1 MRKIISKVIL
11 IHSAIFQQQQQ
22 QHGSNVIMFTACI
35 HNGKH
40 EVDLPDTK
48 ATAGLRMVI
57 KNTSAKIVRASC
69 ILSVK
74 LLKEKDI
81 LQDHRRLS

>member
-1 MRKIISKVIL
+1 
-11 IHSAIFQQQQQ
+11 
-22 QHGSNVIMFTACI
+22 MFTGCN

-48 ATAGLRMVI
+48 ATTWLHMVI
-57 KNTSAKIVRASC
+57 KDISVKIVRASC

-74 LLKEKDI
+74 LFKERHI
-81 LQDHRRLS
+81 LQITGV

>member
-1 MRKIISKVIL
+1 
-11 IHSAIFQQQQQ
+11 
-22 QHGSNVIMFTACI
+22 MFTACI

-48 ATAGLRMVI
+48 ATTSLRMVI
-57 KNTSAKIVRASC
+57 KHASVKIVRASC

-74 LLKEKDI
+74 LLKERHI
-81 LQDHRRLS
+81 LGTIGV